1 MSSLELSYGPR
12 VPTEAD
18 LRLCGTVEGRRVV
31 ELGLATPA
39 NAVSFATA
47 GARVLGV
54 DPSDEA
60 AAEVRRAAER
70 AEVRV
75 ECHVVALADLGFA
88 TSASVDLVFSAMA
101 LADVQDLDRVF
112 RQAHRILKP
121 GAPLV
126 FSVPHPIS
134 AMLQG
139 GEVVLRSAYGT
150 NARTVGQLFAAL
162 TRANFQVDAML
173 EPLPVGDSAAMVPAA
188 LVLRGR
194 KLGV

>member
-1 MSSLELSYGPR
+1 MSSLQLSYGPR
-12 VPTEAD
+12 VPTEAE
-18 LRLCGTVEGRRVV
+18 LRLCGTVEGKRVV

-39 NAVSFATA
+39 NAVSFAA
-47 GARVLGV
+47 SGARVLAV
-54 DPSDEA
+54 DPDESA
-60 AAEVRRAAER
+60 CSAVRRAAEQ

-75 ECHVVALADLGFA
+75 ECHVQELADLGFA

-101 LADVQDLDRVF
+101 LATVTDLDRVF
-112 RQAHRILKP
+112 RQAHRVLKP

-139 GEVVLRSAYGT
+139 GEVVLRTAYGANT
-150 NARTVGQLFAAL
+150 RTVGQLFAAL

-173 EPLPVGDSAAMVPAA
+173 EPLPVGDRAAMVPAA
-188 LVLRGR
+188 LVVRGR

>member
-1 MSSLELSYGPR
+1 MSSLQLSYGPR
-12 VPTEAD
+12 VPTESE
-18 LRLCGTVEGRRVV
+18 LRLCGTVEGKRVV

-39 NAVSFATA
+39 NAVSLATA
-47 GARVLGV
+47 GARVLAV
-54 DPSDEA
+54 DPDESACA
-60 AAEVRRAAER
+60 AVRRAAEQ
-70 AEVRV
+70 AEVHV
-75 ECHVVALADLGFA
+75 ECHMQELADLGFA

-101 LADVQDLDRVF
+101 LAAVTDLDRVF
-112 RQAHRILKP
+112 RQAHRVLKP

-139 GEVVLRSAYGT
+139 GEVVLRTAYGANT
-150 NARTVGQLFAAL
+150 RTVGQLFAAL

-173 EPLPVGDSAAMVPAA
+173 EPLAAEERAAMVPAA
-188 LVLRGR
+188 LVVRAR